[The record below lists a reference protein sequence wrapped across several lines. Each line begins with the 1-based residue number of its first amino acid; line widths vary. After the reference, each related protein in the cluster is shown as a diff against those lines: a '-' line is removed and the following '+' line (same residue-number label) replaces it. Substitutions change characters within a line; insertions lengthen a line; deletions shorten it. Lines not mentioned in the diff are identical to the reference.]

1 MKGDRVPDEHHMAR
15 LCGGSHLR
23 EDGTIAA
30 TAFKPRPGETYLS
43 VNWLEF
49 LALADRTAE
58 IEEIARVLASKRT
71 VGATARLAVLNVG
84 QARETVRAKSH
95 NNVMLSVLHEPET
108 EPGRPQ
114 DPSHAGL
121 YGVPADDNTVPEL
134 LAVAVLDVHQARSAG
149 IAR

>member
-1 MKGDRVPDEHHMAR
+1 MKGDVVPDAHHIVR
-15 LCGGSHLR
+15 LCGGSHIR

-30 TAFKPRPGETYLS
+30 TAFKPRPGEPYIS

-49 LALADRTAE
+49 LALPDRAAE
-58 IEEIARVLASKRT
+58 IIEVGRVLAAKRT

-84 QARETVRAKSH
+84 LSREAVRAKSH
-95 NNVMLSVLHEPET
+95 NNVVLSVLHEPEA

-114 DPSHAGL
+114 DASHSGL

-134 LAVAVLDVHQARSAG
+134 LAAAVLDVHQARTTKTS
-149 IAR
+149 